1 MQQSSPPLAA
11 LPGCLLLA
19 VVASVAPVHAH
30 AQDRYRVTRQ
40 ENFRREAGP
49 TAGLLASVNVGT
61 EMVGGVTREGWVEVT
76 LEGWIW
82 AQSLRS
88 LSGPEY
94 DWVVNARSGENLRA
108 EPDGTILARLINGF
122 WLKEIEDRGNWI
134 RVERTGWM
142 WGRSLEVAQVAGPAD
157 QPEPSGDGPQP
168 EGSSGSQRSD
178 DDESPPSPPPP
189 AEGLPT
195 PSRSDGAAGVS
206 DMDRAVTI
214 GRSTLRRLP
223 DGDTT
228 AILGP
233 DSPVRILARS
243 GEWVRVRAEGW
254 LHESDLRPASGDV
267 LVGVSGAEVRARP
280 SDFAGRVLQW
290 TVQLLAVQTS
300 VGLRRE
306 MPEGQQYMLARGPL
320 PEAGTVYVL
329 LADEQVEEVARLSPL
344 AQLVVLVRVRGRDE
358 YLGNPIVELVQ
369 MSLRKP

>member
-1 MQQSSPPLAA
+1 MQQSSFPLAA

-19 VVASVAPVHAH
+19 VVASIAPAHTH

-40 ENFRREAGP
+40 ENFRREPGP

-61 EMVGGVTREGWVEVT
+61 ELVGGATRDGWVEVT

-82 AQSLRS
+82 EESLRS
-88 LSGPEY
+88 LSGSEY
-94 DWVVNARSGENLRA
+94 DYAVDVRSGENLRA
-108 EPDGTILARLINGF
+108 EPDGRILARLINGF
-122 WLKEIEDRGNWI
+122 WLRRVEDRGSWI

-142 WGRSLEVAQVAGPAD
+142 WGRSLEAAPGAGPAPGD
-157 QPEPSGDGPQP
+157 APPPRSEGSSASQRSGDG
-168 EGSSGSQRSD
+168 E
-178 DDESPPSPPPP
+178 PPPPPP
-189 AEGLPT
+189 ADGLPT
-195 PSRSDGAAGVS
+195 PSTSDGA
-206 DMDRAVTI
+206 DMDRAVTM

-233 DSPVRILARS
+233 DSAVRILARS
-243 GEWVRVRAEGW
+243 GEWVRVRVEGW

-280 SDFAGRVLQW
+280 SDFEGRVLQW

-300 VGLRRE
+300 VGLRRG

-320 PEAGTVYVL
+320 PEVGTLYVL